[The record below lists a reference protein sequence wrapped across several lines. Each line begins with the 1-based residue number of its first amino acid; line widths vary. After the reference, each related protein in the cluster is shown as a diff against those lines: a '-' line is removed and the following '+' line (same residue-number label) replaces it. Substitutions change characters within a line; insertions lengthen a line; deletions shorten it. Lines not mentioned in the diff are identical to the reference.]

1 MSTMKP
7 LGDTVR
13 VLGWDDLPP
22 SVRSIP
28 DDFNPLNE
36 GVLMKHQQE
45 WAALKSRIKLCAKGR
60 RTGITYATALN
71 KSLTAAT
78 RVSDGG
84 RNVYYIP
91 DVKEKGLEFIGYC
104 AKILRVV
111 AEAQSLGISSI
122 EEFIFEDQKDNGETR
137 KITAWRIRCASGNQI
152 VALSSRPAAIRGL
165 QGDVVVDEA
174 AFHDDVDAV
183 LEAAAALLI
192 WGGSIEIISSHN
204 GKKNPFNQMLL
215 DIQAGRYGESQ
226 EDAAAMIITF
236 DDAVANGLYERVCM
250 MDRKKATAEG
260 KEKWYNGIRKAYGPR
275 LAAMREELDAIPRDG
290 SGARLPTVWI
300 EQAMPEVRPVF
311 RLTLSDDFTIKPEPD
326 RRAFVQDWLDKEVLP
341 VLNTLN
347 KNLRHVAGH
356 DYARHRD
363 FSHFTPAEIDQD
375 LNRNAPFVIEMH
387 KVPTRQQEQII
398 WFVLRRLPNLSAV
411 SMDATG
417 SGETIAE
424 YTADEFG
431 HDLVHQIKISRAWY
445 GQWMPKYI
453 QAFEDGVLTLP
464 RDANLE
470 SDHRA
475 IEEYDGIPMVN
486 KARSQ
491 DLKEPDLFR
500 HGDGASSGCLMWHA
514 SLNMVSTDTH
524 ILSKGSRTASNL
536 LRGYRSGQMTRGF
549 R

>member
-22 SVRSIP
+22 SVRAIP
-28 DDFNPLNE
+28 DDFNPLAE

-111 AEAQSLGISSI
+111 AEAQAMGISSI
-122 EEFIFEDQKDNGETR
+122 EEFIFEDQKQNGETR

-165 QGDVVVDEA
+165 QGDVVIDEA

-215 DIQAGRYGESQ
+215 DIQAGRYGDGQ

-236 DDAVANGLYERVCM
+236 DDAVANGLYERVCL
-250 MDRKKATAEG
+250 MDRKTPTPED

-311 RLTLSDDFTIKPEPD
+311 RLTLNDDFTNKPETD
-326 RRAFVQDWLDKEVLP
+326 RRAYVQDWLEKNIKPELDK
-341 VLNTLN
+341 LN
-347 KNLRHVAGH
+347 KNLRHIAGH
-356 DYARHRD
+356 DFARHRD
-363 FSHFTPAEIDQD
+363 FSHVTPAEVDEQ

-387 KVPTRQQEQII
+387 KVPTRQQEQIL
-398 WFVLRRLPNLSAV
+398 WFVLRRLPNFSGI

-417 SGETIAE
+417 SGETLAE

-431 HDLVHQIKISRAWY
+431 RDLVHEIKINRAWY
-445 GQWMPKYI
+445 GQYMPKYI

-470 SDHRA
+470 ADHRA

-486 KARSQ
+486 KARTK
-491 DLKEPDLFR
+491 DLKEPDLYR

-514 SLNMVSTDTH
+514 SLHMPPLQAR
-524 ILSKGSRTASNL
+524 ILSKGARTASKL
-536 LRGYRSGQMTRGF
+536 VQGYRSGQLTRGF